1 MYDWG
6 DQSLLLYCS
15 HNELL
20 GSIKPS
26 FYTVIFIIHW
36 NTPLKLQ
43 IAMLDEEISSHRSPS
58 TILGCLILSLSFVI
72 VVPLLWIT
80 LALKL
85 GPGGGLLYHTDS
97 YLTYINRTVRM
108 ILRHPLMVTAHNICR
123 FISGVT
129 WSQSIFRKLPWS
141 WIGFWS
147 EIPAKLIA
155 PTSPFTLTREALL
168 S

>member
-15 HNELL
+15 HDELL

-26 FYTVIFIIHW
+26 FNTEIFIIHC
-36 NTPLKLQ
+36 NTPFQLQ
-43 IAMLDEEISSHRSPS
+43 ITMSDEQISSHRSPS
-58 TILGCLILSLSFVI
+58 RVLRHLILSLSFVI
-72 VVPLLWIT
+72 VVPVLWIT

-85 GPGGGLLYHTDS
+85 RPGGELLYTNFDS
-97 YLTYINRTVRM
+97 WDINRTVRL
-108 ILRHPLMVTAHNICR
+108 ILRHPLIVTAHTICR
-123 FISGVT
+123 CISSPT

-141 WIGFWS
+141 WIGLLL
-147 EIPAKLIA
+147 IAAKTIA
-155 PTSPFTLTREALL
+155 PTLLSSLTRKALL